1 MLKRPVSNTGDYKNN
16 YNNNIVTR
24 LLMTLMMTMSRQ
36 LEELI
41 STDSS
46 KEDFEDQL
54 NSGKG

>member
-1 MLKRPVSNTGDYKNN
+1 MI
-16 YNNNIVTR
+16 IVMPII
-24 LLMTLMMTMSRQ
+24 LRQ

-46 KEDFEDQL
+46 REGFEDQL